1 MLERLSGAPYLPHRQ
16 SLRQDLIALPK
27 SLVSDFALS
36 PLNRCF
42 KSDIAT
48 KGTIAVTSPYLFQ
61 SASNVSEDR
70 HAD

>member
-1 MLERLSGAPYLPHRQ
+1 MSNAPYLPHYQ
-16 SLRQDLIALPK
+16 SLRKDLIAVPK

-48 KGTIAVTSPYLFQ
+48 GGTIAVTSPYLFQ
-61 SASNVSEDR
+61 SVSNLSEDR